1 MDVRTNF
8 TMAPG
13 MALIFDLDGVIVD
26 SMPMHKEAWDRY
38 LRRHGVVVEDLGTRM
53 HGARNDQIVAE
64 LLGGELTPE
73 EIFEHGAGKER
84 LFREMM
90 GHKLEAHLVP
100 GVREFLEASEPVTK
114 NVTDGVTEGTEVV
127 PRKAIAS
134 NAEPANV
141 DFVLDGANLRKYFH
155 VTVDGHQVTH
165 PKPFPD
171 VYLRAAE
178 LLGVEPGACVVF
190 EDSATGVE
198 AAVRAGMRV
207 VGVATHEKRLEN
219 VDLMIRDFRDERLVE
234 WLRGLAHL
242 RRE

>member
-53 HGARNDQIVAE
+53 HGARNDRIVAE

-90 GHKLEAHLVP
+90 GHKLKEHLVP
-100 GVREFLEASEPVTK
+100 GVREFLKASEPVTK
-114 NVTDGVTEGTEVV
+114 TVTEGVTEGTGEA
-127 PRKAIAS
+127 PKKAIAS

-141 DFVLDGANLRKYFH
+141 DFVLDGADLRKYFA
-155 VTVDGHQVTH
+155 VAVDGHQVTH

-171 VYLRAAE
+171 VFLRAAE
-178 LLGVEPGACVVF
+178 SLRVKPGDCVVF

-198 AAVRAGMRV
+198 AAGRARMRV
-207 VGVATHEKRLEN
+207 VGVGTHEKRLEN
-219 VDLMIRDFRDERLVE
+219 VDFMIRDFRDEGLVE
-234 WLRGLAHL
+234 WLTGL
-242 RRE
+242 RREL